1 MKQRSGSL
9 VVRRNARRRRSR
21 RLLAIFTKAPF
32 FAYFLLK
39 SCRDQNLSLCIQFD
53 AELKL
58 LGEEFSSDALV
69 AGAHHDS
76 AAAFAPVFSDQ
87 FEFVK
92 AANV

>member
-1 MKQRSGSL
+1 ML
-9 VVRRNARRRRSR
+9 AVRRAIPDVSQDDARS
-21 RLLAIFTKAPF
+21 LAI
-32 FAYFLLK
+32 
-39 SCRDQNLSLCIQFD
+39 D

-69 AGAHHDS
+69 ARAHHDS